1 MIDFEMKIRE
11 VVVAAALSGVMVT
24 GAAAQSWESPT
35 YFAPMLHD
43 DIGLYLVDTEGVSS
57 VGMTGIW
64 RQSGNLNLGVRGGVA
79 PGTFDWLLGV
89 ELYGPLDL
97 GPTSPVLLAWIVG
110 AGGAFGGGSEGADL
124 TAVRIPA
131 GVSIGLNLDAGGT
144 TIVPYVHPR
153 AAFDLRIASSNGD
166 EDTDSDVNVDVDLGA
181 DVLLGERF
189 IFRGGIT
196 LGEFNSFGAGIAYRI
211 PRGVTVR

>member
-1 MIDFEMKIRE
+1 MLDFEMKMRDA
-11 VVVAAALSGVMVT
+11 VVAAALSGLMVT
-24 GAAAQSWESPT
+24 PAVAQNWDSPT
-35 YFAPMLHD
+35 YFAPRLHD
-43 DIGLYLVDTEGVSS
+43 DIGLYVIDTEGVSS

-110 AGGAFGGGSEGADL
+110 AGGAFGGGSEDVDL
-124 TAVRIPA
+124 TTVRIPA
-131 GVSIGLNLDAGGT
+131 GVSVGLNIDAGSA

-153 AAFDLRIASSNGD
+153 AAFDLRIASSDG
-166 EDTDSDVNVDVDLGA
+166 EEETDSEVNVDVDLGA

-196 LGEFNSFGAGIAYRI
+196 LGESNSFGAGIAYRI
-211 PRGVTVR
+211 PRSVTVR